1 MAKVAVVF
9 PGQGSQYVGMGQA
22 FYDASEKAR
31 ALFALAEEASGLP
44 IAKLCFEGPMEEL
57 TQTVNLQPAVIAV
70 DLVCWQALS
79 QAGVRPA
86 AVAGH
91 SVGEY
96 AALCAAGALSP
107 ADCLRLVSL
116 RGRLMDRDAA
126 ANPGAM
132 AAIMGASPEE
142 VADLCQAIEGVVQP
156 ANYNTPSQ
164 TVITGAAE
172 AVAAAGKLAKER
184 GYKAIPLKV
193 SGAWHSPLIA
203 AAGQDMAAAIS
214 DTSFEPLTCLHAPN
228 TTGAPTQDAALI
240 KAELL
245 TQLTSPVRWVQ
256 TIEALLAAGVDTFIE
271 AGPKNVLAGLIKKT
285 APAETTVLTVQ
296 EPADLEKVRA
306 ACTV

>member
-22 FYDASEKAR
+22 FYDASGKAR

-126 ANPGAM
+126 TNPGAM

-142 VADLCQAIEGVVQP
+142 VADLCQAAGGVVQP

-172 AVAAAGKLAKER
+172 AVAAAAKLAKER

-203 AAGQDMAAAIS
+203 AAGQDMAAAIA
-214 DTSFEPLTCLHAPN
+214 DTSFGPLTCLHVPN
-228 TTGAPTQDAALI
+228 TTGAPTSDAALV

-285 APAETTVLTVQ
+285 APAETAVLNVQ

>member
-1 MAKVAVVF
+1 MAKVAMVF

-22 FYDASEKAR
+22 FYDASEPAR

-44 IAKLCFEGPMEEL
+44 ISRLCFDGPLEDL

-70 DLVCWQALS
+70 DLACWQALS
-79 QAGVRPA
+79 DAGVRPA

-132 AAIMGASPEE
+132 AAIMGASPEQ
-142 VADLCQAIEGVVQP
+142 VAALCQATEGVVQP
-156 ANYNTPSQ
+156 ANYNTPQQ

-172 AVAAAGKLAKER
+172 AVAAAGRLAKEQ

-203 AAGQDMAAAIS
+203 AAGRDMAAAIAA
-214 DTSFEPLTCLHAPN
+214 TSFAPLNCPHVPN
-228 TTGAPTQDAALI
+228 TTGAPSAEAALV

-285 APAETTVLTVQ
+285 APAQTTVLNVQ
-296 EPADLEKVRA
+296 EPADLEQVRA
-306 ACTV
+306 ALQI